1 MDSQMKKEL
10 FIKYTEIFLK
20 ILKVR
25 NLKLINKD
33 NLKKNLWIIQD
44 LEIQQLLLI
53 LYMNFILNGKIL
65 AAIKIFHGL
74 TNIELMMRIDM
85 LKDVWKEKTINFE

>member
-85 LKDVWKEKTINFE
+85 LKDAWKEKIINFE